1 MGENREMM
9 CQLWSASRPHYKFT
23 RHVCAQSPAS
33 PTARCTCK
41 EGFRQAFTARKH
53 QHVHGDL
60 PVRSARSPA
69 EPTPSLTSNSWGISR
84 RARYSLA
91 SLVFISGRIS
101 STDHNLSAALVCLY
115 PSQCLGAARRSLVNR
130 GTGDRYTPLLPL
142 SAFCCSRV
150 WTSRPDSCRRCHLD
164 ATLPIGCATRPSSLL
179 QRSASSAHH
188 VCRALAQRVC
198 QKKEGAHLLCA
209 HPSLSSPCSPG
220 NLLAVFRIHLITHQ
234 APFA

>member
-1 MGENREMM
+1 MM
-9 CQLWSASRPHYKFT
+9 CQLWSASRPNCKFT

-33 PTARCTCK
+33 STAGCTCK
-41 EGFRQAFTARKH
+41 QGFRQAFTARKH

-60 PVRSARSPA
+60 PVRSVRSPA
-69 EPTPSLTSNSWGISR
+69 DLTTSLTSNSWGISR
-84 RARYSLA
+84 RAKYSFA

-115 PSQCLGAARRSLVNR
+115 PSQCLSAARRSLADR
-130 GTGDRYTPLLPL
+130 GTEDRSTPLLPL

-164 ATLPIGCATRPSSLL
+164 ATLPNGCATRPSSLL

-198 QKKEGAHLLCA
+198 QKKKKVGAHLLCA
-209 HPSLSSPCSPG
+209 FPPPSPG